1 VAFICL
7 LTAFVWVLHAVHVFL
22 LAFLRLANRADPMA
36 VFGADGFW
44 CGLPVKRGERIW
56 WRHILNREP

>member
-1 VAFICL
+1 
-7 LTAFVWVLHAVHVFL
+7 L